1 MLSSYNDFKH
11 NVYRD
16 ALIISV
22 TDTFTSLL
30 AGATTFSIMGY
41 LSEEM
46 GVENVADV
54 LKGGGTTLA
63 FVTYPDVITHLGWY
77 PQVFA
82 CFFFLMLFTLGMG
95 SATALTGVVITVVC
109 DNFPRFNR
117 FRVTIVVCFAGF
129 LLGLFYVTPQ
139 GQFILELV
147 DSYLGE
153 DAIYILA
160 ILEVISVQWI
170 YGYNNFVR
178 DIEFMIGIKTGI
190 YWKFCWLFFVPF
202 SLVGILTYSFIRRT
216 PM

>member
-1 MLSSYNDFKH
+1 MHLYFQVWKAAVGQCFFSLSVGFGSIIMLASYNDFSH

-22 TDTFTSLL
+22 TDTLTSIL

-46 GVENVADV
+46 GIGNVTEV

-63 FVTYPDVITHLGWY
+63 FVSYPDVITHLGWY
-77 PQVFA
+77 PQIFA

-109 DNFPRFNR
+109 DNLPHLSRFK
-117 FRVTIVVCFAGF
+117 VTAGVCLLGF

-139 GQFILELV
+139 GQ
-147 DSYLGE
+147 
-153 DAIYILA
+153 YILA
-160 ILEVISVQWI
+160 LVDAYLGVSW
-170 YGYNNFVR
+170 FV
-178 DIEFMIGIKTGI
+178 
-190 YWKFCWLFFVPF
+190 L
-202 SLVGILTYSFIRRT
+202 L
-216 PM
+216 